1 MKKPAALNVNIIYN
15 RSNTFGLA
23 TDARVLEELLRLQ
36 TGAAIGQI
44 HHVDPREPPR
54 SADVNFHLEVPIYG
68 MCAWAASNIFLM
80 NPEHCDG
87 AVGEAYS
94 KYMHAF
100 DAVLCRVGGGPAEFG
115 GLPVR
120 VVSWCLPAARQAE
133 LAEAAAKRQERQKEF
148 GFLALLGGS
157 SSKADAAAAIIPK
170 WPTNGPKLRLYTSR
184 EDVKRQL
191 EAVVPAESPVEV
203 VCKEMSAEEALRL
216 QKLYSGHLLV
226 SKAEGFGYAAAE
238 AAASGAFMIM
248 SDIPAYT
255 CYRGR
260 EGVVFLPEGD
270 GCAEVLA
277 AAVRDFAIWTPRE
290 AHADCGTCEDAR
302 QAALK
307 EKEAAAA
314 AHRQAAADDL
324 AGILADCQVRRQE
337 QRGPVHLPPILQA
350 SSADCPPITV
360 VTLTYNRRNFIDL
373 ACLNILLSDYPR
385 DKIEWLV
392 VEDSDDQDKASS
404 DKIIGFASKNPD
416 IMVSYMPLEKKT
428 SIGEKRNRAVEKAAH
443 DIILFMDDDDVYPET
458 SFRRRVAWLLKGSPW
473 RSAKPAC
480 VVSTMLAMYDL
491 RTAQSAVNVPP
502 LGLPL
507 GQRVSEATLTFRKSF
522 WVSKP
527 FPDVNIAEGDD
538 WLTGRESEVLEI
550 PPQQIIVALS
560 HGANVSARSIP
571 SDARVGCF
579 WGWDEHMIRFLHGR
593 IGIAVEAEGGRSGV
607 GK

>member
-1 MKKPAALNVNIIYN
+1 MPSLNVNIIYN
-15 RSNTFGLA
+15 RSNTFGLS
-23 TDARVLEELLRLQ
+23 TDAQVLEELLRLQ
-36 TGAAIGQI
+36 GGAAIGQV

-54 SADVNFHLEVPIYG
+54 AADVNFHLEVPIYG
-68 MCAWAASNIFLM
+68 MCPWAASNIFLM
-80 NPEHCDG
+80 NPEHADG
-87 AVGEAYS
+87 AVGDAYS

-100 DAVLCRVGGGPAEFG
+100 NAVLCRVAGGPAEFG
-115 GLPVR
+115 SLPVR
-120 VVSWCLPAARQAE
+120 QVGWCLPAVRQAE

-157 SSKADAAAAIIPK
+157 TSKADAAVSVIPN
-170 WPTNGPKLRLYTSR
+170 WPVNGPKLRLYTSR

-191 EAVVPAESPVEV
+191 EAVVVADTPVEV

-248 SDIPAYT
+248 SDIPAYSR
-255 CYRGR
+255 YRGR
-260 EGVVFLPEGD
+260 EGSVFIYEDKDIVAQLDAAFRAFSDWSLSPVSANATAD
-270 GCAEVLA
+270 AAATIADVLA
-277 AAVRDFAIWTPRE
+277 E
-290 AHADCGTCEDAR
+290 
-302 QAALK
+302 
-307 EKEAAAA
+307 
-314 AHRQAAADDL
+314 
-324 AGILADCQVRRQE
+324 CQVRRQE
-337 QRGPVHLPPILQA
+337 KSGPIHLPPVLQA
-350 SSADCPPITV
+350 DAADCPPITV
-360 VTLTYNRRNFIDL
+360 ITLTYNRRNFIDL
-373 ACLNILLSDYPR
+373 ACLNILLNDYPR

-392 VEDSDDQDKASS
+392 VEDSDDQDKAAS

-416 IMVSYMPLEKKT
+416 ITVSYMPLEKKT
-428 SIGEKRNRAVEKAAH
+428 SIGEKRNKAVEKAAH

-491 RTAQSAVNVPP
+491 RTGQSAVNVPP

-522 WVSKP
+522 WQSRP

-538 WLTGRESEVLEI
+538 WLAGRESEVLEI

-560 HGANVSARSIP
+560 HGANISARAIP
-571 SDARVGCF
+571 ADARVGCF

-593 IGIAVEAEGGRSGV
+593 IGVAVEAEGG
-607 GK
+607 KH